1 MQSILVASSKGGC
14 GKSTLSTHLAAHFCV
29 HGKRTALVDLD
40 PQGSSLRW
48 CQRRAAMLDATL
60 AIDGSQDRWHKAM
73 PDDIQQVVIDAPA
86 GSTPETLKSA
96 LKRVDAVLVPVL
108 PAPFDLEATAMFLSA
123 LSRVPRVSSGE
134 LPIALIANRVR
145 PTTQASQRALA
156 QLHEWPYPVLA
167 ELRDSQSYVL
177 LTALGKSLFDY
188 GNEVA
193 QEQQSLWQGVFAYL
207 RKLERRVKPTKG

>member
-1 MQSILVASSKGGC
+1 MPSILVASSKGGC
-14 GKSTLSTHLAAHFCV
+14 GKSTLSTQLAAHFCV
-29 HGKRTALVDLD
+29 QGKRTALVDLD

-48 CQRRAAMLDATL
+48 CQRRATLLSAPL
-60 AIDGSQDRWHKAM
+60 AIDGTEDRWHKAL
-73 PDDIQQVVIDAPA
+73 PDNVQHVIIDAPA
-86 GSTPETLKSA
+86 GSTPDSLKAA
-96 LKRVDAVLVPVL
+96 LKRVDVVLVPVL
-108 PAPFDLEATAMFLSA
+108 PAPFDLEATAMFLAA
-123 LSRVPRVSSGE
+123 LSRVPRIASGE

-193 QEQQSLWQGVFAYL
+193 QEQQAMWNGVFAYL
-207 RKLERRVKPTKG
+207 RKLERRGAR

>member
-1 MQSILVASSKGGC
+1 MSSILVASSKGGC

-29 HGKRTALVDLD
+29 QGQRTALVDLD

-48 CQRRAAMLDATL
+48 CQRRTEWLPAPV
-60 AIDGSQDRWHKAM
+60 AIDGTQERWHKAM
-73 PDDIQQVVIDAPA
+73 PEDVQQVVIDAPA
-86 GSTPETLKSA
+86 GSTPDTLKSA
-96 LKRVDAVLVPVL
+96 LKRVDVVLVPVL